1 MATLVCRVQLL
12 DDTDPFNSTNFPEP
26 TRPPLFTFRQD
37 IPLAT
42 QLPGVHRLLRA
53 PQKLDDCTLQL
64 SHNGT
69 YLDLESTLAEQR
81 DELEGFQEDA
91 GRGKKHSIILRTQL
105 SVRVHACIE
114 KLYNSNGRELRRAL
128 FSLKQ
133 IFQDDK
139 DLVHEFV
146 VAEGLTCLIK
156 VGAEADQ
163 NYQNY
168 ILRALGQI
176 MLYVD
181 GMNGVINHNETI
193 QWLYTLIG
201 SKFRLVVK
209 TALKLL
215 LVFVEYTESNAPLL
229 IQAVSTV
236 DEKRGAKP
244 WSNIMEILEE
254 KDGVDTELLVYTMTL
269 VNKTLSGLPDQ
280 DSFYDVV
287 DCLEELGI
295 EAISQRHLN
304 KKGTDLDL
312 VEQFNIYEMTLRH
325 EDGDEGADP
334 PPSGRKD
341 RRRASLGATERR
353 GLERRRSR
361 RHSVQNIKSTL
372 SAPASPC
379 SQSNPNFML
388 GHGQHVE
395 DLSESGLAAESPLV
409 LQADDK
415 DDSAFEAE
423 FKASSVEEEE
433 YEEEEEEQPITEPNT
448 EDEGEE
454 EASRQVQARYNS
466 YGSSSYSSLRPY
478 SGVSAPTTPTSHYGT
493 TLSPPQETKSD
504 RPALG
509 GLLTS
514 SFRQHQESLA
524 AERERRRQ
532 EREERLQRIERE
544 ERNKFNRDYLDK
556 REELRQAREE
566 RYKYLERLAAE
577 EYEKELKSRSVSR
590 GRSELS
596 LNLRSPSAPS
606 SPVPKCVSPASIES
620 QEELKTLSTPCGT
633 PQPSEVSASEP
644 EPETET
650 EPEQEAEAEQG
661 TETPKEIEATEV
673 GPESEVEQ
681 GPERET
687 EESAILSEKE
697 RQNEE
702 VNEKDN
708 CSASSISSASSTL
721 EREEREDK
729 LTSDNETGPWSQT
742 IQDAGVNEQC
752 SNILNSKRFMLDMLY
767 AHNKKPKDE
776 EEKELEAK
784 EEKKETA
791 ESEESLTS
799 LASRISI
806 LQATKQAKDESV
818 KKMEIGNLDNQGSVK
833 AFAEKFNSG
842 ELAKGTAM
850 PEDEI
855 SEQVPEKTPAQPK
868 KESDYIWDQLMANP
882 RELKIKDMD
891 FTDLGEEDDVDVLDM
906 DMGPGD
912 SLVPPPPPPP
922 SFLGM
927 PPPPP
932 PPLFGC
938 PPPPPPSANLLA
950 PPPLFSTPQGLGS
963 TQVSRGQPAFIKK
976 KKTIR
981 LFWNEVRP
989 FEWQCKNNKRCREFL
1004 WSKLEPIKVDTSKL
1018 EHLFESKSKEL
1029 PVTKKTAADG
1039 KRQEIIV
1046 LDSKRSNAIN
1056 IGLTVLPPP
1065 RTIKTAILNFDEYA
1079 LNKEGIEKILTM
1091 IPTEEEK
1098 QKIQEAQLANPDV
1111 PLGSAEQFLLT
1122 LSSISELSARLQ
1134 LWAFKMDYEI
1144 LEKEVAEPLLD
1155 LKEGM
1160 DQLEHNKTLG
1170 FILSTL
1176 LAIGNFL
1183 NGTNAKAFELSYLE
1197 KVPEVKDTV
1206 HKQSLLHHV
1215 CTMVVEKFPDS
1226 TDLYSEIG
1234 AITRSAKVDFEQL
1247 QENLCQMERRCKASW
1262 DHLKAIAKHEMKP
1275 TLKQKMSE
1283 FLKDCAER
1291 IIILKIVHRRIINR
1305 FHSFLLFMGH
1315 PPYAI
1320 REVNINKF
1328 CKIISEFAL
1337 EYRTT
1342 RERVLQQK
1350 QKRANHRERNK
1361 TRGKMITDWQTDEEE
1376 DTESGKFSSSSP
1388 PCQSQPQGLQYA
1400 EDAAEHENMK
1410 AVLKTSSVGGESTT
1424 TLGVRTRSRASRGRI
1439 GSWNAGNDDSP
1450 NATDDAADEIMDRIV
1465 KSATQVPSQRAV
1477 PRERKRSRANRKS
1490 LRRTLKSGLTPEE
1503 AKALGLISTS
1513 EMQV

>member
-1 MATLVCRVQLL
+1 Y
-12 DDTDPFNSTNFPEP
+12 
-26 TRPPLFTFRQD
+26 
-37 IPLAT
+37 I
-42 QLPGVHRLLRA
+42 
-53 PQKLDDCTLQL
+53 
-64 SHNGT
+64 
-69 YLDLESTLAEQR
+69 
-81 DELEGFQEDA
+81 
-91 GRGKKHSIILRTQL
+91 
-105 SVRVHACIE
+105 
-114 KLYNSNGRELRRAL
+114 
-128 FSLKQ
+128 FSLFFA
-133 IFQDDK
+133 I
-139 DLVHEFV
+139 
-146 VAEGLTCLIK
+146 
-156 VGAEADQ
+156 
-163 NYQNY
+163 
-168 ILRALGQI
+168 ALGQI

-254 KDGVDTELLVYTMTL
+254 KDGVDTELLVYAMTL

-312 VEQFNIYEMTLRH
+312 VEQFNIYEVTLRH
-325 EDGDEGADP
+325 EDGDESAEP

-341 RRRASLGATERR
+341 RRRASLGAGERR

-361 RHSVQNIKSTL
+361 RHSAHNTKGAL

-379 SQSNPNFML
+379 GQSSFVL
-388 GHGQHVE
+388 SHGQRVE
-395 DLSESGLAAESPLV
+395 ELSERE
-409 LQADDK
+409 D
-415 DDSAFEAE
+415 
-423 FKASSVEEEE
+423 E
-433 YEEEEEEQPITEPNT
+433 YEEEEEEQPVTEPNT

-454 EASRQVQARYNS
+454 EANRQVKASEVPDVHEAVKGSFSQCSDSSAVSSAISPAERPLTCPRAKSFSSNSSSVPDSSVSHHNSVLSSPSSPATALLSSPQNSSASITPKASPTVEKLPYVPHTPFHLFSYDFEESPASVKEKEAEMMRENRYNS
-466 YGSSSYSSLRPY
+466 YGSSSYSSPRPY
-478 SGVSAPTTPTSHYGT
+478 AGVSAPTTPTTRYGT

-566 RYKYLERLAAE
+566 RYKYLEKLAAE

-620 QEELKTLSTPCGT
+620 QEELRTPPIPCGT

-650 EPEQEAEAEQG
+650 EPEPEQEAEAEAKQG
-661 TETPKEIEATEV
+661 TETPKEIEAAEV

-681 GPERET
+681 GPEREP

-752 SNILNSKRFMLDMLY
+752 SNILNNKRFMLDMLY

-784 EEKKETA
+784 EEKKETE

-842 ELAKGTAM
+842 ELAKGTAV

-855 SEQVPEKTPAQPK
+855 SEQVPEKTPAQTK

-922 SFLGM
+922 SFLGL

-938 PPPPPPSANLLA
+938 PPPPLPSANLLA
-950 PPPLFSTPQGLGS
+950 PPPLFSAPQGLGS
-963 TQVSRGQPAFIKK
+963 PQVSRGQPAFIKK

-1144 LEKEVAEPLLD
+1144 VEKEVAEPLLD

-1275 TLKQKMSE
+1275 SLKQKMSE

-1361 TRGKMITDWQTDEEE
+1361 TRGKMITD
-1376 DTESGKFSSSSP
+1376 SGKFSSSSP

-1410 AVLKTSSVGGESTT
+1410 AVLKTCSAGGDSTMA
-1424 TLGVRTRSRASRGRI
+1424 LGVRTRSRASRGRI

>member
-1 MATLVCRVQLL
+1 
-12 DDTDPFNSTNFPEP
+12 
-26 TRPPLFTFRQD
+26 
-37 IPLAT
+37 
-42 QLPGVHRLLRA
+42 
-53 PQKLDDCTLQL
+53 
-64 SHNGT
+64 
-69 YLDLESTLAEQR
+69 
-81 DELEGFQEDA
+81 
-91 GRGKKHSIILRTQL
+91 
-105 SVRVHACIE
+105 E

-254 KDGVDTELLVYTMTL
+254 KDGVDTELLVYAMTL

-312 VEQFNIYEMTLRH
+312 VEQFNIYEVTLRH
-325 EDGDEGADP
+325 EDGDESAEP
-334 PPSGRKD
+334 PPSGRRD
-341 RRRASLGATERR
+341 RRRASLGAGERR

-361 RHSVQNIKSTL
+361 RHSAQNAKSTL

-379 SQSNPNFML
+379 GQASFVLS
-388 GHGQHVE
+388 HGQRVE
-395 DLSESGLAAESPLV
+395 ELSERE
-409 LQADDK
+409 D
-415 DDSAFEAE
+415 
-423 FKASSVEEEE
+423 E
-433 YEEEEEEQPITEPNT
+433 YEEEEEEQPVTEPNT

-454 EASRQVQARYNS
+454 EANRQVKASEVPDVHEAVKESFSQGSDSSAVSSAISPAERPLTCSRAKSFSRNSSSVPDSSVSHHNSVLSSPSSPATALLSSPQNSSASITPKASPTVEKLPYVPHTPFHLFSYDFEESPAPVKEKEAEMMRENRYNS
-466 YGSSSYSSLRPY
+466 YGSSSYSSPRPY
-478 SGVSAPTTPTSHYGT
+478 TGVSAPTTPTTRYGT

-566 RYKYLERLAAE
+566 RYKYLEKLAAE

-620 QEELKTLSTPCGT
+620 QEELKTPSILCGT

-650 EPEQEAEAEQG
+650 EPEPEQEAEAEAKQG

-681 GPERET
+681 GPEREP

-752 SNILNSKRFMLDMLY
+752 SNILNNKRFMLDMLY

-784 EEKKETA
+784 EEKKETE

-842 ELAKGTAM
+842 ELAKGTAA
-850 PEDEI
+850 PEDET
-855 SEQVPEKTPAQPK
+855 SEHVPEKTPAQTK

-922 SFLGM
+922 SFLGL

-963 TQVSRGQPAFIKK
+963 PQVSRGQPAFIKK

-1144 LEKEVAEPLLD
+1144 VEKEVAEPLLD

-1275 TLKQKMSE
+1275 SLKQKMSE

-1361 TRGKMITDWQTDEEE
+1361 TRGKMITD
-1376 DTESGKFSSSSP
+1376 SGKFSSSSP

-1410 AVLKTSSVGGESTT
+1410 AVLKTCSAGGDSTMA
-1424 TLGVRTRSRASRGRI
+1424 LGVRTRSRASRGRI

-1490 LRRTLKSGLTPEE
+1490 
-1503 AKALGLISTS
+1503 
-1513 EMQV
+1513 